1 MKIRAGLFYYKN
13 IYIMKKGINIVIAT
27 ILLSTIGLIASISI
41 YYWTTPTIRETIS
54 EQESMIKKEFYT
66 LGTKVRVDQV
76 DNCKL
81 YLRNIG
87 GNDLSLDWITFYID
101 NIPVKWDSS
110 GDILEKDKV
119 VEINLKTDS
128 PLEGDLSIKLRDKT
142 IDLGKIFCY
151 PPPSYPIPS
160 ICSIKTICNATENCI
175 FSLSNL
181 TNAHVGNCSAYKY
194 KLCCSD
200 IKASYTSG
208 SCTSGVGV
216 LSLSANTNA
225 QAQLYNHPTGFVV
238 KNNICLNSS
247 KGTLE
252 CINNT
257 KAWCVSQNYIP
268 LFSISSDSN
277 AHIGDYNSYD
287 KVLCCRIN

>member
-1 MKIRAGLFYYKN
+1 
-13 IYIMKKGINIVIAT
+13 MKKGTNIIIAAV
-27 ILLSTIGLIASISI
+27 LLSTIGLVASISI
-41 YYWTTPTIRETIS
+41 YYWTIPIIRETIS
-54 EQESMIKKEFYT
+54 EQESMIKKEFYI

-87 GNDLSLDWITFYID
+87 GNDLSLDWISFYID
-101 NIPVKWDSS
+101 NIPIKWNSS
-110 GDILEKDKV
+110 EDILEKDKV

-151 PPPSYPIPS
+151 ILP
-160 ICSIKTICNATENCI
+160 ICSIKTNCNVTENCI

-194 KLCCSD
+194 KLCCSN

-225 QAQLYNHPTGFVV
+225 QAQLYNLPTGFAV

-247 KGTLE
+247 KGILE
-252 CINNT
+252 CIYDT
-257 KAWCVSQNYIP
+257 KAWCEFQNYIP
-268 LFSISSDSN
+268 LFSISSESN

-287 KVLCCRIN
+287 KVLCCRIK